1 MCTRTVGEKKKCASH
16 SIMFLYYLEE
26 IGLDDCL
33 EVKETFLYVGRWY
46 ICAPTSLCVNEINR
60 AALTQTLN

>member
-1 MCTRTVGEKKKCASH
+1 
-16 SIMFLYYLEE
+16 MFLYHLEE

-33 EVKETFLYVGRWY
+33 EEKETFLYFGRWY